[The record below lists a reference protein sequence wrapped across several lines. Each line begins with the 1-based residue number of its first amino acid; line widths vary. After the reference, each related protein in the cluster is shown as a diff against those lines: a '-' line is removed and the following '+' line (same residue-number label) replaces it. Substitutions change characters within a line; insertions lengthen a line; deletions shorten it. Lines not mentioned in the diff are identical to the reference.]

1 MCLCEPRDRP
11 SLEEGVRGLRRQ
23 DKGPLHLVGNG
34 GSSPG
39 SPPGRLLTCRSHRY
53 CTVQRGAGEGGLRP
67 GEERG
72 EEPQG
77 GGERH
82 MMTQVRGCT
91 SGRVAQGCRLY
102 FSALLS
108 FLRVR
113 MRGSCSFHFF
123 FKHWRGGRWCRSCL
137 PRRRRAPAG
146 QAPRVPASP
155 GGHLFPHMEVMSRSC
170 KQGIARQE
178 KDLGSESWKCFEKAK
193 TKQKYSKSYSVSSE
207 LLELLAVSLHVF
219 IFVCFQRLHLFS
231 PLPDLL
237 KKYQVNAKGHFQN
250 SSELPKEESDP
261 SLSPSR
267 EILGLHSGRRDCGYF
282 TLIPL

>member
-1 MCLCEPRDRP
+1 MCAC
-11 SLEEGVRGLRRQ
+11 
-23 DKGPLHLVGNG
+23 
-34 GSSPG
+34 
-39 SPPGRLLTCRSHRY
+39 
-53 CTVQRGAGEGGLRP
+53 
-67 GEERG
+67 
-72 EEPQG
+72 
-77 GGERH
+77 
-82 MMTQVRGCT
+82 
-91 SGRVAQGCRLY
+91 VALAA
-102 FSALLS
+102 FI
-108 FLRVR
+108 
-113 MRGSCSFHFF
+113 F

-193 TKQKYSKSYSVSSE
+193 TKQKFSKSYSVSSE

-250 SSELPKEESDP
+250 SSELPKEERDP

-267 EILGLHSGRRDCGYF
+267 EIPWASFRKARLWLFHSHSSLTALKC
-282 TLIPL
+282 IIMQM